1 MGLSVLSETTFT
13 DPVIRSPMPWV
24 EMVSSPS
31 DGIAL
36 GTVRAP

>member
-24 EMVSSPS
+24 GMVTSPS

-36 GTVRAP
+36 ETVSAP